1 MGTTLLPPFQTPRA
15 QRDQAIAALSE
26 ANRVRL
32 RRASLMLWMHGQS
45 SAQSHEKAAE
55 LILEPDPA
63 LSSML
68 ALELLGRVRR
78 VGPAQ
83 AERMLACADIAPT
96 RTVGA
101 LSARRRVGLADCCG
115 ADQLSRRNRPTAA

>member
-1 MGTTLLPPFQTPRA
+1 
-15 QRDQAIAALSE
+15 
-26 ANRVRL
+26 
-32 RRASLMLWMHGQS
+32 
-45 SAQSHEKAAE
+45 

-63 LSSML
+63 LCSML
-68 ALELLGRVRR
+68 ALELLRR

-101 LSARRRVGLADCCG
+101 LSARQRAGLAG
-115 ADQLSRRNRPTAA
+115 LLRLRADQVSPRNRPTAA